1 MYNVMHRLEQE
12 PNGVMQKQAK
22 GKWQQKYLLVQSV

>member
-1 MYNVMHRLEQE
+1 MYNVMHRLEQV

-22 GKWQQKYLLVQSV
+22 VKWQQKYLLM